1 MRSLIPFTRDL
12 TEPFGLT
19 SRNLVDLFDRVFGE
33 LPEEAIP
40 RTNVEWAPRVDVE
53 ETEKALMVKVDLPGV
68 DPRAVEVSVEDD
80 VLFIKGER
88 KEERQAEEK
97 NVRRSER
104 FVGRFFRSIP
114 LPRGS
119 DPAKITA
126 TSHHGVLTITVP
138 RKPEMEPKRIDVKVS
153 E

>member
-1 MRSLIPFTRDL
+1 MRSLIPFNRGAM
-12 TEPFGLT
+12 EPFGLLP
-19 SRNLVDLFDRVFGE
+19 RDLADLFDRWFGVT
-33 LPEEAIP
+33 PEEEVR
-40 RTNVEWAPRVDVE
+40 RTGVEWAPRVDVE
-53 ETEKALMVKVDLPGV
+53 EGDKALMVKVDLPGV